1 LKTDHDYMEFAIL
14 AAKQAANI
22 GEVPVGAVVVAAD
35 GTLLGEGYNLRES
48 LQDPTAHAE
57 ILAVKQAATRIGSWR
72 LEDSTLYVTLEP
84 CPMCAGALVN
94 SRIKRLVYGCKDPKA
109 GAVDSLFDIC
119 RDSRLNHRVEVISGV
134 REEECSNL
142 LRTFFSD
149 LREQKKKAK
158 ISLKAAHDG
167 ATANEED

>member
-1 LKTDHDYMEFAIL
+1 MELAIL

-22 GEVPVGAVVVAAD
+22 GEVPVGAVIVALD
-35 GTLLGEGYNLRES
+35 GTILSEAYNLRES

-94 SRIKRLVYGCKDPKA
+94 SRVKRLVYGCKDPKA
-109 GAVDSLFDIC
+109 GAIDSLFDIC
-119 RDSRLNHRVEVISGV
+119 RDARLNHRVEVISGV
-134 REEECSNL
+134 REEECANL
-142 LRTFFSD
+142 LRTFFSE

-158 ISLKAAHDG
+158 ISSEAANTG
-167 ATANEED
+167 G

>member
-1 LKTDHDYMEFAIL
+1 MELAIL
-14 AAKQAANI
+14 AAKQAAAI
-22 GEVPVGAVVVAAD
+22 GEVPVGAVIVALD
-35 GTLLGEGYNLRES
+35 GTILSEAYNLRES

-57 ILAVKQAATRIGSWR
+57 LLAVKQAAARIGSWR

-84 CPMCAGALVN
+84 CPMCAGTLVN
-94 SRIKRLVYGCKDPKA
+94 SRVKRLVYGCKDPKA

-119 RDSRLNHRVEVISGV
+119 RDARLNHRVEVVSGV
-134 REEECSNL
+134 REEECAGL

-158 ISLKAAHDG
+158 SSGEVAKIG
-167 ATANEED
+167 G

>member
-1 LKTDHDYMEFAIL
+1 LKTDHDYMELAIC
-14 AAKQAANI
+14 AAKQAASI
-22 GEVPVGAVVVAAD
+22 GEVPVGAVIIAAD
-35 GTLLGEGYNLRES
+35 GTLLSEAYNLREK

-109 GAVDSLFDIC
+109 GATDSLFDIC
-119 RDSRLNHRVEVISGV
+119 RDPRLNHRVEVISGV
-134 REEECSNL
+134 REEECANL
-142 LRTFFSD
+142 LRTFFSE

-158 ISLKAAHDG
+158 ISCGVTKEG
-167 ATANEED
+167 G